1 MIAGKLLKRRGKEM
15 FENYDVENLK
25 NIGISISILL
35 LFLLVRKI
43 FLKYILKFIQRLSKK
58 ARTPF
63 FTHTFDSIEQ
73 PIGFLFIILGLY
85 VALWYFP
92 YIDQSHPMMIKIFKS
107 LIIFTIS
114 WGLYNFSSASSVLFE
129 KIRDRFDINLDQ
141 ILIPFLSKGLQFIIV
156 AITFSIIAQEFDY
169 DVNGFVAGLGIGGL
183 AFALAAKDAIAN
195 FFGGV
200 VIILERPFS
209 IGDWIQTTN
218 VEGTVEDITFRS
230 TRVREFTQALVTIP
244 NATLANAVITNW
256 SKMGKRRVTFHLGIH
271 HDTPKQKIRDIVAKV
286 DTFIRNHPG
295 VHEESIFVKFDQ
307 FDVNSLEIFI
317 YFFTKSTVWAD
328 YLDIK
333 EEINFKILE
342 ILEDEGVSLAYP
354 TSTLVVDAESNSTHE
369 LSSM

>member
-1 MIAGKLLKRRGKEM
+1 M
-15 FENYDVENLK
+15 FAYYDVENLK
-25 NIGISISILL
+25 KIGISIGILL

-43 FLKYILKFIQRLSKK
+43 FLKYILKFIQKLSKK
-58 ARTPF
+58 ARTSF
-63 FTHTFDSIEQ
+63 FTHTFNSIEQ
-73 PIGFLFIILGLY
+73 PIGFLFIVLGLY
-85 VALWYFP
+85 VALMYFP
-92 YIDQSHPMMIKIFKS
+92 YIDHSNSWVVKIFRS

-114 WGLYNFSSASSVLFE
+114 WGFYNFSSASSVLFE
-129 KIRDRFDINLDQ
+129 KIRDQFDINMDQ
-141 ILIPFLSKGLQFIIV
+141 ILIPFLSKGLRFIII

-169 DVNGFVAGLGIGGL
+169 DVNGFVAGLGLGGL

-200 VIILERPFS
+200 VIIMERPFS
-209 IGDWIQTTN
+209 IGDWIQTSS

-230 TRVREFTQALVTIP
+230 TKVREFTQALVTIP

-256 SKMGKRRVTFHLGIH
+256 SKMGKRRVTFHLGVH
-271 HDTPKQKIRDIVAKV
+271 HDTPKQKIRDIVKKV

-342 ILEDEGVSLAYP
+342 ILEDANVSLAYP
-354 TSTLVVDAESNSTHE
+354 TSTLVVDTESNSTHE